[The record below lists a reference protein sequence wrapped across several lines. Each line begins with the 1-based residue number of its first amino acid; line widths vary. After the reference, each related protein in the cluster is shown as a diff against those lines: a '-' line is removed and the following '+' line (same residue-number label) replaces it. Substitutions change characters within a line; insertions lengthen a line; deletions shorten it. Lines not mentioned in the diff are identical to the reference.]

1 MEIAADLVK
10 ELRVKTGAGIMDC
23 KEALKVSNGNFEK
36 AVDFLREKGLSAATK
51 KSSRATKDGL
61 VTSYIHMGGK
71 VGVMIEVNCETDF
84 VAKTE
89 NFKTLTRDLAMHVA
103 AMNPLYVKPEDVS
116 EATLQ
121 REKDIYRKQVI
132 AEGKPEKIADKI
144 VEGKLKKFYEEVCLI
159 KQKFIKDTN
168 MTVEDLIK
176 ASIAAT
182 GENILVK
189 RFVRYQLG
197 GDEAADNAL

>member
-1 MEIAADLVK
+1 LEIAADLVK

-23 KEALKVSNGNFEK
+23 KEALKASNGSFDK

-61 VTSYIHMGGK
+61 ITSYIHMGGK

-89 NFKTLTRDLAMHVA
+89 NFKNLTRDLAMHVA
-103 AMNPLYVKPEDVS
+103 AMNPLYVKPEDVP

-159 KQKFIKDTN
+159 KQKFIRDTN

>member
-23 KEALKVSNGNFEK
+23 KEALKVSNGNFDK

-61 VTSYIHMGGK
+61 ITSYIHMGGK

-89 NFKTLTRDLAMHVA
+89 NFKNLTRDLAMHVA
-103 AMNPLYVKPEDVS
+103 AMNPLYVKPEDVP

-144 VEGKLKKFYEEVCLI
+144 VEGKLKKFYEEVCLYE
-159 KQKFIKDTN
+159 QPFIKDNSLTIGQ
-168 MTVEDLIK
+168 LI
-176 ASIAAT
+176 ATRIAKI
-182 GENILVK
+182 GEKISVA
-189 RFVRYQLG
+189 RFVRFKV
-197 GDEAADNAL
+197 GDTAAE

>member
-1 MEIAADLVK
+1 LEIAADLVK

>member
-1 MEIAADLVK
+1 LEISADIVK
-10 ELRVKTGAGIMDC
+10 DLRVKTGAGIMDC
-23 KEALKVSNGNFEK
+23 KEALKVAGGNFEK
-36 AVDFLREKGLSAATK
+36 AIDFLREKGLSAATK

-89 NFKTLTRDLAMHVA
+89 DFKTLTRDLAMHVA
-103 AMNPLYVKPEDVS
+103 AMNPLYVKPDDVP
-116 EATLQ
+116 EAALQ

-132 AEGKPEKIADKI
+132 AEGKPEKIADRI
-144 VEGKLKKFYEEVCLI
+144 VEGKLKKYYEEVCLV
-159 KQKFIKDTN
+159 KQKFIRDTN
-168 MTVEDLIK
+168 QTVEDLIK
-176 ASIAAT
+176 AAIAKT

-197 GDEAADNAL
+197 GDEA

>member
-1 MEIAADLVK
+1 LEIAADLVK

-23 KEALKVSNGNFEK
+23 KEALKVSNGNFDK

-61 VTSYIHMGGK
+61 ITSYIHMGGK

-89 NFKTLTRDLAMHVA
+89 NFRNLTRDLAMHIA
-103 AMNPLYVKPEDVS
+103 AMNPLYVKPEDVP
-116 EATLQ
+116 EAVLQ

-144 VEGKLKKFYEEVCLI
+144 VEGKLKKYFEEVCLL
-159 KQKFIKDTN
+159 KQKFIKDTA

-182 GENILVK
+182 GENILVR

>member
-1 MEIAADLVK
+1 MSAKDKSGSILAFRCTMLIFWQAVINLLSNAVK
-10 ELRVKTGAGIMDC
+10 YTPPGGHVRLRLW
-23 KEALKVSNGNFEK
+23 KEA
-36 AVDFLREKGLSAATK
+36 A
-51 KSSRATKDGL
+51 
-61 VTSYIHMGGK
+61 
-71 VGVMIEVNCETDF
+71 
-84 VAKTE
+84 
-89 NFKTLTRDLAMHVA
+89 
-103 AMNPLYVKPEDVS
+103 
-116 EATLQ
+116 
-121 REKDIYRKQVI
+121 QVI

-144 VEGKLKKFYEEVCLI
+144 VEGKLQKFYEEVCLI

-168 MTVEDLIK
+168 ITVEDLIK

>member
-1 MEIAADLVK
+1 M
-10 ELRVKTGAGIMDC
+10 
-23 KEALKVSNGNFEK
+23 
-36 AVDFLREKGLSAATK
+36 REKGLSAATK

-89 NFKTLTRDLAMHVA
+89 DFKTLTRDLAMHVA
-103 AMNPLYVKPEDVS
+103 AMNPLYVKPEDVP
-116 EATLQ
+116 EAALQ

-144 VEGKLKKFYEEVCLI
+144 VEGKLKKYYEEVCLV

-168 MTVEDLIK
+168 QTVEDLIK
-176 ASIAAT
+176 AAIAKT

-197 GDEAADNAL
+197 GDES

>member
-1 MEIAADLVK
+1 LDISADIVK

-23 KEALKVSNGNFEK
+23 KEALKISNANFEK
-36 AVDFLREKGLSAATK
+36 AIDYLREKGLSAATK

-61 VTSYIHMGGK
+61 VGSYIHMGGK
-71 VGVMIEVNCETDF
+71 VGVMIEINCETDF

-89 NFKTLTRDLAMHVA
+89 TFRNLNKDLAMHVA
-103 AMNPLYVKPEDVS
+103 AMNPLYVKPEDIP
-116 EATLQ
+116 EAVLQ

-144 VEGKLKKFYEEVCLI
+144 VEGKLKKYYEEVCLL
-159 KQKFIKDTN
+159 KQKFIKDTSQ
-168 MTVEDLIK
+168 TVEDLIK
-176 ASIAAT
+176 ASIAQT
-182 GENILVK
+182 GENIIVR

-197 GDEAADNAL
+197 GDDAAGNAL

>member
-1 MEIAADLVK
+1 LEISADSVK

-23 KEALKVSNGNFEK
+23 KEALKVSSGNFEK
-36 AVDFLREKGLSAATK
+36 ALDFLREKGLSAATK

-89 NFKTLTRDLAMHVA
+89 EFKTLTRDLAMHVA
-103 AMNPLYVKPEDVS
+103 AMNPLYVKPEDVP
-116 EATLQ
+116 EAAVQ
-121 REKDIYRKQVI
+121 REKDIYHKQVI

-144 VEGKLKKFYEEVCLI
+144 VEGKLKKYYEEVCLV
-159 KQKFIKDTN
+159 KQKFIRDTN
-168 MTVEDLIK
+168 VTVEDLIK
-176 ASIAAT
+176 ASIAKT

-189 RFVRYQLG
+189 RFARYLLG
-197 GDEAADNAL
+197 GDDAAGNAL

>member
-23 KEALKVSNGNFEK
+23 KEALKVSNGNFDK

-61 VTSYIHMGGK
+61 ITSYIHMGGK

-89 NFKTLTRDLAMHVA
+89 NFKNLTRDLAMHIA
-103 AMNPLYVKPEDVS
+103 AMNPLYVKPEDVP
-116 EATLQ
+116 EAVLQ

-144 VEGKLKKFYEEVCLI
+144 VEGKLKKYFEEVCLL
-159 KQKFIKDTN
+159 KQKFIKDTA

-182 GENILVK
+182 GENILVR

>member
-1 MEIAADLVK
+1 LEISADIVK
-10 ELRVKTGAGIMDC
+10 ELRTKTGAGIMDC
-23 KEALKVSNGNFEK
+23 KEALKVSSGNFEK
-36 AVDFLREKGLSAATK
+36 AIDFLREKGLSAATK

-61 VTSYIHMGGK
+61 VHSYIHMGGK

-89 NFKTLTRDLAMHVA
+89 NFKALTKDLAMHVA
-103 AMNPLYVKPEDVS
+103 AMNPMYVKPEDVP
-116 EATLQ
+116 EATIV

-132 AEGKPEKIADKI
+132 AEGKPEKIAEKI
-144 VEGKLKKFYEEVCLI
+144 VEGKLKKYYEEVCLL

-168 MTVEDLIK
+168 VTVEDLIK
-176 ASIAAT
+176 SSIAQT

-197 GDEAADNAL
+197 GADASDNAL

>member
-103 AMNPLYVKPEDVS
+103 AMNPLYVKPEDIS

>member
-1 MEIAADLVK
+1 MEIAAELVK

-23 KEALKVSNGNFEK
+23 KEALKVSNGSFDK

-61 VTSYIHMGGK
+61 ITSYIHMGGK

-89 NFKTLTRDLAMHVA
+89 NFKNLTRDLAMHVA
-103 AMNPLYVKPEDVS
+103 AMNPLYVKPEDVP

-159 KQKFIKDTN
+159 KQKFIRDTN

-197 GDEAADNAL
+197 GDEASDNAL

>member
-23 KEALKVSNGNFEK
+23 KEALKASNGSFDK

-61 VTSYIHMGGK
+61 ITSYIHMGGK

-89 NFKTLTRDLAMHVA
+89 NFKNLTRDLAMHVA
-103 AMNPLYVKPEDVS
+103 AMNPLYVKPEDVP

-159 KQKFIKDTN
+159 KQKFIRDTN

>member
-23 KEALKVSNGNFEK
+23 KEALKVSNGNFDK

-61 VTSYIHMGGK
+61 ITSYIHMGGK

-89 NFKTLTRDLAMHVA
+89 NFKNLTRDLAMHIA
-103 AMNPLYVKPEDVS
+103 AMNPLYVKPEDVP
-116 EATLQ
+116 EAVLQ

-144 VEGKLKKFYEEVCLI
+144 VEGKLKKFFEEVCLM

-197 GDEAADNAL
+197 GDEAAENAL

>member
-1 MEIAADLVK
+1 MEISADIVK
-10 ELRVKTGAGIMDC
+10 DLRVKTGAGIMDC
-23 KEALKVSNGNFEK
+23 KEALKVAGGNFEK
-36 AVDFLREKGLSAATK
+36 AIDFLREKGLSAATK

-89 NFKTLTRDLAMHVA
+89 DFKTLTRDLAMHVA
-103 AMNPLYVKPEDVS
+103 AMNPLYVKPEDVP
-116 EATLQ
+116 EAALQ

-144 VEGKLKKFYEEVCLI
+144 VEGKLKKYYEEVCLV

-168 MTVEDLIK
+168 QTVEDLIK
-176 ASIAAT
+176 AAIAKT

-197 GDEAADNAL
+197 GDEC

>member
-23 KEALKVSNGNFEK
+23 KEALKVSNGNFDK

-61 VTSYIHMGGK
+61 ITSYIHMGGK

-89 NFKTLTRDLAMHVA
+89 NFRNLTRDLAMHIA
-103 AMNPLYVKPEDVS
+103 AMNPLYVKPEDVP
-116 EATLQ
+116 EAVLQ

-144 VEGKLKKFYEEVCLI
+144 VEGKLKKYFEEVCLL
-159 KQKFIKDTN
+159 KQKFIKDTA

-182 GENILVK
+182 GENILVR

>member
-23 KEALKVSNGNFEK
+23 KEALKVSNGNFDK

-61 VTSYIHMGGK
+61 ITSYIHMGGK

-103 AMNPLYVKPEDVS
+103 AMNPLYVKPEDVP

-176 ASIAAT
+176 ASISAT

-197 GDEAADNAL
+197 GAEAADNAL

>member
-103 AMNPLYVKPEDVS
+103 AMNPLYVKPEDVP

-144 VEGKLKKFYEEVCLI
+144 VEGKLKKFYEEVCLV

-197 GDEAADNAL
+197 GDEAAGNAL

>member
-1 MEIAADLVK
+1 MEISADIVK
-10 ELRVKTGAGIMDC
+10 DLRVKTGAGIMDC
-23 KEALKVSNGNFEK
+23 KEALKVSGGNFEK
-36 AVDFLREKGLSAATK
+36 AIDFLREKGLSAATK

-89 NFKTLTRDLAMHVA
+89 DFKTLTRDLAMHVA
-103 AMNPLYVKPEDVS
+103 AMNPLYVKPEDVP
-116 EATLQ
+116 EAALQ

-144 VEGKLKKFYEEVCLI
+144 VEGKLKKYYEEVCLV
-159 KQKFIKDTN
+159 KQKSIKDTN
-168 MTVEDLIK
+168 QTVEDLVK
-176 ASIAAT
+176 AAIAKT

-197 GDEAADNAL
+197 GDES

>member
-1 MEIAADLVK
+1 MEIAADRVK

-23 KEALKVSNGNFEK
+23 KEALKVSNGNFDK

-61 VTSYIHMGGK
+61 ITSYIHMGGK

-89 NFKTLTRDLAMHVA
+89 NFKILTRDLAMHVA
-103 AMNPLYVKPEDVS
+103 AMNPLYVKPEDVP

-144 VEGKLKKFYEEVCLI
+144 VEGKLKKFYEEVCLV
-159 KQKFIKDTN
+159 KQKFIRDTN

>member
-1 MEIAADLVK
+1 LEIAADLVK

-103 AMNPLYVKPEDVS
+103 AMNPLYVKPEDVP

-144 VEGKLKKFYEEVCLI
+144 VEGKLKKFYEEVCLV

-197 GDEAADNAL
+197 GDEAAGNAL

>member
-1 MEIAADLVK
+1 LEIAADRVK

-23 KEALKVSNGNFEK
+23 KEALKVSNGNFDK

-61 VTSYIHMGGK
+61 ITSYIHMGGK

-89 NFKTLTRDLAMHVA
+89 NFKILTRDLAMHVA
-103 AMNPLYVKPEDVS
+103 AMNPLFVKPEDVP

-144 VEGKLKKFYEEVCLI
+144 VEGKLKKFYEEVCLV
-159 KQKFIKDTN
+159 KQKFIRDTN

>member
-1 MEIAADLVK
+1 MEISADIVK

-36 AVDFLREKGLSAATK
+36 AIDFLREKGLSAATK

-61 VTSYIHMGGK
+61 VHSYIHMGGK

-89 NFKTLTRDLAMHVA
+89 NFKALTKDLAMHVA
-103 AMNPLYVKPEDVS
+103 AMNPMYVKPEDVP
-116 EATLQ
+116 EATIT

-144 VEGKLKKFYEEVCLI
+144 VEGKLKKYYEEVCLL
-159 KQKFIKDTN
+159 KQKFIRDTN
-168 MTVEDLIK
+168 VTVEDLIK
-176 ASIAAT
+176 AAISQT

-197 GDEAADNAL
+197 GDDAAGNAL

>member
-1 MEIAADLVK
+1 LEISADLVK

-23 KEALKVSNGNFEK
+23 KEALKGSNGNFEK
-36 AVDFLREKGLSAATK
+36 AVDYLREKGLSAATK
-51 KSSRATKDGL
+51 KSSRATKDGM
-61 VTSYIHMGGK
+61 VNSYIHMGGK
-71 VGVMIEVNCETDF
+71 VGVMIEINCETDF

-89 NFKTLTRDLAMHVA
+89 NFRNLTKDLAMHVA
-103 AMNPLYVKPEDVS
+103 AMNPMYVKPEDVP
-116 EATLQ
+116 ETVLQ

-144 VEGKLKKFYEEVCLI
+144 VEGKLKKYYEEVCLL

-168 MTVEDLIK
+168 VTVEDLIK
-176 ASIAAT
+176 ASIAQT

-197 GDEAADNAL
+197 GEEAAGNAL

>member
-1 MEIAADLVK
+1 LEIAADLVK

-23 KEALKVSNGNFEK
+23 KEALKVSNGNFDK

-61 VTSYIHMGGK
+61 ITSYIHMGGK

-103 AMNPLYVKPEDVS
+103 AMNPLYVKPEDVP

-176 ASIAAT
+176 ASISAT

-197 GDEAADNAL
+197 GAEAADNAL

>member
-23 KEALKVSNGNFEK
+23 KEALKASNGNFEK

-89 NFKTLTRDLAMHVA
+89 NFKNLTRDLAMHVA

-144 VEGKLKKFYEEVCLI
+144 VEGKLKKFYEEVCLV

>member
-1 MEIAADLVK
+1 LEIAADLVK

-23 KEALKVSNGNFEK
+23 KEALKVSNGNFDK

-61 VTSYIHMGGK
+61 ITSYIHMGGK

-89 NFKTLTRDLAMHVA
+89 NFKNLTRDLAMHVA
-103 AMNPLYVKPEDVS
+103 AMNPLYVKPEDVP

-159 KQKFIKDTN
+159 KQKFIRDTN

>member
-61 VTSYIHMGGK
+61 VASYIHMGGK

-168 MTVEDLIK
+168 ITVEDLIK

>member
-1 MEIAADLVK
+1 LEISADIVK

-23 KEALKVSNGNFEK
+23 KEALKVSSGNFEK
-36 AVDFLREKGLSAATK
+36 AIDFLREKGLSAATK

-103 AMNPLYVKPEDVS
+103 AMNPLYVKPEDVP
-116 EATLQ
+116 EGVLQ
-121 REKDIYRKQVI
+121 REKDIYRKQVL

-144 VEGKLKKFYEEVCLI
+144 VEGKLKKYYEEVCLV
-159 KQKFIKDTN
+159 KQKFIKDTSQ
-168 MTVEDLIK
+168 TVEDLIK

-182 GENILVK
+182 GENILVR
-189 RFVRYQLG
+189 RFIRYQLG
-197 GDEAADNAL
+197 GDEAADSAL

>member
-1 MEIAADLVK
+1 MEIAADRVK

-23 KEALKVSNGNFEK
+23 KEALKVSNGNFDK

-61 VTSYIHMGGK
+61 ITSYIHMGGK

-89 NFKTLTRDLAMHVA
+89 NFKNLTRDLAMHVA
-103 AMNPLYVKPEDVS
+103 AMNPLYVKPEDVP

-144 VEGKLKKFYEEVCLI
+144 VEGKLKKFYEEVCLV
-159 KQKFIKDTN
+159 KQKFIRDTN

>member
-1 MEIAADLVK
+1 LEISADIVK
-10 ELRVKTGAGIMDC
+10 DLRVKTGAGIMDC
-23 KEALKVSNGNFEK
+23 KEALKVAGGNFEK
-36 AVDFLREKGLSAATK
+36 AIDFLREKGLSAATK

-89 NFKTLTRDLAMHVA
+89 DFKTLTRDLAMHVA
-103 AMNPLYVKPEDVS
+103 AMNPLYVKPEDVP
-116 EATLQ
+116 EAALQ

-144 VEGKLKKFYEEVCLI
+144 VEGKLKKYYEEVCLV

-168 MTVEDLIK
+168 QTVEDLIK
-176 ASIAAT
+176 AAIAKT

-197 GDEAADNAL
+197 GDEC

>member
-1 MEIAADLVK
+1 LEISADIVK
-10 ELRVKTGAGIMDC
+10 DLRVKTGAGIMDC
-23 KEALKVSNGNFEK
+23 KEALKVSGGNFEK
-36 AVDFLREKGLSAATK
+36 AIDFLREKGLSAATK

-89 NFKTLTRDLAMHVA
+89 DFKTLTRDLAMHVA
-103 AMNPLYVKPEDVS
+103 AMNPLYVKPEDVP
-116 EATLQ
+116 EAALQ

-144 VEGKLKKFYEEVCLI
+144 VEGKLKKYYEEVCLV

-168 MTVEDLIK
+168 QTVEDLIK
-176 ASIAAT
+176 AAIAKT

-197 GDEAADNAL
+197 GDEC

>member
-168 MTVEDLIK
+168 ITVEDLIK

>member
-1 MEIAADLVK
+1 LEIAADLVK

-23 KEALKVSNGNFEK
+23 KEALRASNGNFDK

-61 VTSYIHMGGK
+61 ITSYIHMGGK

-89 NFKTLTRDLAMHVA
+89 TFKNLTRDLAMHVA
-103 AMNPLYVKPEDVS
+103 AMNPLYVKPEDVP

-176 ASIAAT
+176 AAIAAT

-197 GDEAADNAL
+197 GEEAADNAL

>member
-1 MEIAADLVK
+1 LEISADIVK

-23 KEALKVSNGNFEK
+23 KEALKGSGGNFEK
-36 AVDFLREKGLSAATK
+36 AIDFLREKGLSAATK

-89 NFKTLTRDLAMHVA
+89 GFKTLTRDLAMHVA
-103 AMNPLYVKPEDVS
+103 AMNPLYVKPEDVP
-116 EATLQ
+116 EASLQ
-121 REKDIYRKQVI
+121 REKEIYRKQVI

-144 VEGKLKKFYEEVCLI
+144 VEGKLKKYYEEVCLV

-168 MTVEDLIK
+168 QTVEDLIK
-176 ASIAAT
+176 ASIAQT

-197 GDEAADNAL
+197 GDEA

>member
-1 MEIAADLVK
+1 LEISADLVK

-23 KEALKVSNGNFEK
+23 KQALKASSGNFEK

-89 NFKTLTRDLAMHVA
+89 DFKTLTRDLAMHVA
-103 AMNPLYVKPEDVS
+103 AMNPSFVKPEDVS
-116 EATLQ
+116 EAVLA

-144 VEGKLKKFYEEVCLI
+144 VEGKLKKYYEEVCLV
-159 KQKFIKDTN
+159 KQKFIRDTN
-168 MTVEDLIK
+168 VTVEDLIK
-176 ASIAAT
+176 AMIAKT

-197 GDEAADNAL
+197 GDADNAL

>member
-1 MEIAADLVK
+1 LEISADIVK

-23 KEALKVSNGNFEK
+23 KEALKVSSGNFEK
-36 AVDFLREKGLSAATK
+36 AIDFLREKGLSAATK

-89 NFKTLTRDLAMHVA
+89 DFKTLTRDLAMHVA
-103 AMNPLYVKPEDVS
+103 AMNPLYVKPEDVP
-116 EATLQ
+116 EAALQ

-144 VEGKLKKFYEEVCLI
+144 VEGKLKKYYEEVCLV

-168 MTVEDLIK
+168 QTVEDLIK
-176 ASIAAT
+176 AAIAKT

-197 GDEAADNAL
+197 GDEC